1 MHKKPRGHTFSTVV
15 DMMPVVPNYAT
26 KVSSMVP
33 SSGLFLNTRL
43 AISQYLRRRSFVF
56 CWAVMRCKKAS
67 QRSDLVMPNLFVC
80 GGGGGMNLLEG
91 FWWGKFLVCGS
102 RVANDVSAFAGPN
115 RFGKEGIY
123 S

>member
-1 MHKKPRGHTFSTVV
+1 
-15 DMMPVVPNYAT
+15 
-26 KVSSMVP
+26 
-33 SSGLFLNTRL
+33 
-43 AISQYLRRRSFVF
+43 
-56 CWAVMRCKKAS
+56 MRCKKAS

-123 S
+123 HDNGVLEGDETATFSHGFGHLALLISDSQSC